1 MVHMLR
7 SSLAF
12 FGFLCLATTA
22 SAASL
27 DGIAVDVTN
36 TSEPVLCAEKDNVT
50 INFASPTVR
59 NFRIE
64 AAHPTYVGMLRDD
77 KWEPDW
83 TACGALTAESSAA
96 PPVHKV
102 TFYESVDLWLTGFT
116 FPNFWRQSEVTM
128 RVGDR
133 VESNLHLI
141 QLWVRKDDRAEEVLV
156 LYPTDGYWRIR
167 PLPPAHLG
175 WSAYGSSFMLGPV
188 EVNGRP
194 MVRLKDVVF
203 DPKAM
208 TFTVTFA
215 KGGKATIAIR
225 NLDRDRITLD
235 VNFDR
240 PVESGSF
247 AALRSMYVTEFNADV
262 ARIAAREE
270 GAPAWTEG
278 PIMKFRDTKATDV
291 WMGRLVPSRHNT
303 SAPDMMFN
311 RFSDGN
317 KTVP

>member
-12 FGFLCLATTA
+12 LGFLCLATTA

-240 PVESGSF
+240 PVEGGSF

-270 GAPAWTEG
+270 GAPAWTES

-311 RFSDGN
+311 RFSDGKN
-317 KTVP
+317 AVP